1 MLQPWLQQMQTHL
14 SQIAKTYEN
23 GTVTLEERSQLRSE
37 FQKIHQHTH
46 SLLEGWAVL
55 EEQVAS
61 ILKQHP
67 ELAEEEE
74 EVSGEFFLD
83 SQVVQT
89 FRQGQGYYQLK
100 MFGEARPYFHE
111 VVEQEPEFL
120 LGRLYLGLSD
130 FQQEKLD
137 EARRQFQLVLQ
148 TSEVSQL
155 NAFAHHMLGCIHVRQ
170 QEDETAIRQF
180 KQALTLDQE
189 SGDTWFNLGACYYRL
204 GDYHEAIPVFFHALR
219 VDEEDWEAMYYLSC
233 CYEKL
238 GHHDSVSYWR
248 MATYQ
253 KTRHPAVVES
263 IAHHFEEQGKTQQA
277 IQWYRKL
284 IYADS
289 QRVGAYHG
297 LSWNLWV
304 SGESEEALAILKK
317 GLTLDRENQDLLFT
331 YVWYLLQTGDANQV
345 RKVFSALPQG
355 LIEHPLWLALRSRLS
370 VHCGD
375 LDEAETIAR
384 QGIET
389 EDTLA
394 RSLGYYQLGRVLLE
408 KQDPEQAAIS
418 FQNAQELSPQW
429 EEPVFYEGL
438 CHLLTGRREQSRQ
451 CWEGILS
458 KADAIG
464 P

>member
-14 SQIAKTYEN
+14 SQIAKTYGN
-23 GTVTLEERSQLRSE
+23 SAVTLEERSQLRSE
-37 FQKIHQHTH
+37 FQKIHQHTQ

-83 SQVVQT
+83 SQVVRT

-100 MFGEARPYFHE
+100 MFGEARPFFHE
-111 VVEQEPEFL
+111 VVEKEPEFL

-130 FQQEKLD
+130 FQQENLD
-137 EARRQFQLVLQ
+137 EARRQFQLVIQ
-148 TSEVSQL
+148 TSEISRL

-170 QEDETAIRQF
+170 REDEPAIRQF
-180 KQALTLDQE
+180 TRALNLDEE
-189 SGDTWFNLGACYYRL
+189 SGDSWFNLGACYYRL
-204 GDYHEAIPVFFHALR
+204 GYYHEAIPIFFHALR

-263 IAHHFEEQGKTQQA
+263 IARHFEERGEPRQA

-284 IYADS
+284 IQADP

-304 SGESEEALAILKK
+304 SGKNEEAMSSLKK
-317 GLTLDRENQDLLFT
+317 GLTLEGENRDLLFT
-331 YVWYLLQTGDANQV
+331 YVWYLLQIGDADQV
-345 RKVFSALPQG
+345 KKVLSRLPQG
-355 LIEHPLWLALRSRLS
+355 LIEHPLWLVLRSRLS

-375 LDEAETIAR
+375 VDGAETIAR
-384 QGIET
+384 QAIET
-389 EDTLA
+389 RDAVA

-408 KQDPEQAAIS
+408 KRDPEQATIA
-418 FQNAQELSPQW
+418 FQNARELSPKW
-429 EEPVFYEGL
+429 EEPVFFEGL
-438 CHLLTGRREQSRQ
+438 CHLLKGRREQSRQ

-458 KADAIG
+458 KADPIG

>member
-1 MLQPWLQQMQTHL
+1 MLQPWLQEMQKHL
-14 SQIAKTYEN
+14 SQIAETFGN
-23 GTVTLEERSQLRSE
+23 SAPEERSQLRTE

-74 EVSGEFFLD
+74 EISGEFFLD
-83 SQVVQT
+83 SQVVRT

-111 VVEQEPEFL
+111 VVEKEPEFL

-130 FQQEKLD
+130 FQQENLE
-137 EARRQFQLVLQ
+137 EARRQFQLVTQ
-148 TSEVSQL
+148 TSEIPRF

-170 QEDETAIRQF
+170 EEDELAIRQF
-180 KQALTLDQE
+180 TRALNLDE
-189 SGDTWFNLGACYYRL
+189 ERGDTWFNLGACHYRL
-204 GDYHEAIPVFFHALR
+204 GYYHEAIPIFFHALR

-238 GHHDSVSYWR
+238 GHDDSVSYWR

-253 KTRHPAVVES
+253 KTRHPVVVES
-263 IAHHFEEQGKTQQA
+263 IARHFEERGEPRQA
-277 IQWYRKL
+277 IPWYRKL
-284 IYADS
+284 INADPKNV
-289 QRVGAYHG
+289 RAYHG

-304 SGESEEALAILKK
+304 LGQRERAMAYLKK
-317 GLTLDRENQDLLFT
+317 GLTLEAGNRDLLFT
-331 YVWYLLQTGDANQV
+331 YVWYLLQIGDSDQV
-345 RKVFSALPQG
+345 KKVWSGLPTS
-355 LIEHPLWLALRSRLS
+355 LLEDPLWLILRSRLS
-370 VHCGD
+370 VHSGD
-375 LDEAETIAR
+375 FDGAEAIAR
-384 QGIET
+384 QVIET
-389 EDTLA
+389 RDTVA

-408 KQDPEQAAIS
+408 KRDPEKAGIA
-418 FQNAQELSPQW
+418 FQNARELSPKW
-429 EEPVFYEGL
+429 EEPIFFEGL
-438 CHLLTGRREQSRQ
+438 CHLLKGRREESRQ
-451 CWEGILS
+451 CWEGILP

-464 P
+464 R